1 MGLWKGIGLVLLMG
15 YLPAWAVCPVWSP
28 ARANEE
34 ISRLQQQITQWNDS
48 YWKQGESAVDDGVY
62 DQLNAQL
69 IQWQR
74 CFGGEPSEEK
84 LPALAGSVKH
94 PVAHTGVHKVASK
107 EELRQWMRA
116 RQHLWMQPKVDGVA
130 VTLVYRNGK
139 LTQAIS
145 RGDGLKG
152 EDWTDKVRLIPSV
165 PQKLTGALANSVLQG
180 ELYWLRDNHIQNQ
193 MGGMNARAKVA
204 GAMMRQKDNALLSK
218 IGVFIWAWPD
228 GPKDMRTSLAELS
241 QAGFTLSA
249 RYTLPAESVDA
260 VEKQRAAWHV
270 TALPFA
276 TDGIVVRSEDEPA
289 GEEWLPGEGRWVV
302 AWKYPPAAQVAE
314 VSDIHFSVG
323 RTGKISVVAA
333 LEPVQLDD
341 KQVQRVSLGSVGR
354 WQSLDI
360 APGDQ
365 IQISLAGQGI
375 PRFDKV
381 LWRGTDRHKPEPP
394 ASRYHA
400 LSCFYASP
408 ECMEQFFA
416 RLTWLSSKQV
426 FDIEGLGESGWRTL
440 WQAHHFEHL
449 FSWLLLTQAQL
460 QATPG
465 FSSAR
470 GLALWHRFNLVRE
483 KPFIRWLM
491 AMGVPL
497 TQASLKAMG
506 DISWQKMS
514 GRNAKDWQTLPG
526 TGEEKARQIVN
537 WVHAP
542 QIDVLAKWLAE
553 QHINGF

>member
-1 MGLWKGIGLVLLMG
+1 MLLWSG
-15 YLPAWAVCPVWSP
+15 YGAAVCPVWSQ
-28 ARANEE
+28 AKAEKE
-34 ISRLQQQITQWNDS
+34 MASLSAQIKRWDDA
-48 YWKQGESAVDDGVY
+48 YWKQGVSEVNDEVY
-62 DQLNAQL
+62 DQLNGRL
-69 IQWQR
+69 MQWQH
-74 CFGGEPSEEK
+74 CFGSEPSEKK

-130 VTLVYRNGK
+130 VTLVYRDGT

-152 EDWTDKVRLIPSV
+152 EDWTGKVRLIPTI
-165 PQKLTGALANSVLQG
+165 PQKLTGKLANSVLQG
-180 ELYWLRDNHIQNQ
+180 ELFWLSDNHIQRQ

-204 GAMMRQKDNALLSK
+204 GAMMRQKDNSVLSK

-228 GPKDMRTSLAELS
+228 GPKDMQTSLAELS

-270 TALPFA
+270 TGLPFA
-276 TDGIVVRSEDEPA
+276 TDGIVVRSEDAPA
-289 GEEWLPGEGRWVV
+289 GEGWLPGEGNWLV
-302 AWKYPPAAQVAE
+302 AWKYAPAAQVTE

-323 RTGKISVVAA
+323 RTGKMSVVAA

-341 KQVQRVSLGSVGR
+341 KQVRRVSLGSVER
-354 WQSLDI
+354 WQRLDI
-360 APGDQ
+360 ASGDQ
-365 IQISLAGQGI
+365 IQVSLAGQGI

-381 LWRGTDRHKPEPP
+381 VWRGTDRHKPEPP
-394 ASRYHA
+394 ASRYHP

-426 FDIEGLGESGWRTL
+426 LDIEGLGESGWRTL

-449 FSWLLLTQAQL
+449 FSWLLLTQAQM

-491 AMGVPL
+491 ALGVPL

-506 DISWQKMS
+506 
-514 GRNAKDWQTLPG
+514 NVTWQTLSERNVKNWQSLPG
-526 TGEEKARQIVN
+526 TGERKARQIVAFIHDPG
-537 WVHAP
+537 VAG
-542 QIDVLAKWLAE
+542 LASWLGK
-553 QHINGF
+553 QGLPGF

>member
-1 MGLWKGIGLVLLMG
+1 M
-15 YLPAWAVCPVWSP
+15 ASFSA
-28 ARANEE
+28 
-34 ISRLQQQITQWNDS
+34 QIKRWDDA
-48 YWKQGESAVDDGVY
+48 YWKQGVSEVNDEVY
-62 DQLNAQL
+62 DQLNGRL
-69 IQWQR
+69 MQWQH
-74 CFGGEPSEEK
+74 CFGSEPSEEK

-107 EELRQWMRA
+107 EELRQWMRV
-116 RQHLWMQPKVDGVA
+116 RQHLWLQPKIDGVA
-130 VTLVYRNGK
+130 VTLVYRDGT

-152 EDWTDKVRLIPSV
+152 EDWTGKVRLIPTI
-165 PQKLTGALANSVLQG
+165 PQKLTGKLANSVLQG
-180 ELYWLRDNHIQNQ
+180 ELFWLSDNHIQRQ

-204 GAMMRQKDNALLSK
+204 WAMMRQKDNSVLSK

-228 GPKDMRTSLAELS
+228 GPKDMQTSLAELS

-249 RYTLPAESVDA
+249 RYTLPADSVDA

-270 TALPFA
+270 TGLPFA
-276 TDGIVVRSEDEPA
+276 TDGIVVRSEDAPA
-289 GEEWLPGEGRWVV
+289 GEGWLPGEGNWLV
-302 AWKYPPAAQVAE
+302 AWKYAPAAQVTE

-323 RTGKISVVAA
+323 RTGKMSVVAA

-341 KQVQRVSLGSVGR
+341 KQVRRVSLGSVER
-354 WQSLDI
+354 WQRLDI
-360 APGDQ
+360 ASGDQ
-365 IQISLAGQGI
+365 IQVSLAGQGI

-381 LWRGTDRHKPEPP
+381 VWRGTDRHKPEPP

-426 FDIEGLGESGWRTL
+426 LDIEGLGESGWRTL

-449 FSWLLLTQAQL
+449 FSWLLLTQAQM

-470 GLALWHRFNLVRE
+470 GRALWHRFNLVRE

-491 AMGVPL
+491 ALGVPL

-506 DISWQKMS
+506 NVTWQTLS
-514 GRNAKDWQTLPG
+514 ERNAKDWQSLPG
-526 TGEEKARQIVN
+526 TGERKARQIV
-537 WVHAP
+537 VFIHDPGVAG
-542 QIDVLAKWLAE
+542 LASWLGK
-553 QHINGF
+553 QGLPGF